1 MGSVETSYC
10 RGSQTFSFHT
20 ELSCGR
26 RLAMR
31 TSLIILGGLVL
42 LALALPES
50 DAILS
55 VAKVRI
61 PKPRFGQFKKVVNAL
76 WKECI
81 KTKAKY
87 EPLWTLCNDSL
98 ALSVSQLQKP
108 PLEEGADCSSQP
120 SKTKSA
126 GTGAAGTKNPGKG
139 NNNNNNGNGGNGNN
153 SKNNNNKNN
162 NNKNN
167 NNSNNNKNNNN
178 KNNNN
183 NNKGNG
189 GKGNNNS
196 SINKGNGGKGN
207 NNKGNSINKGNG
219 GKGNNNKGNG

>member
-98 ALSVSQLQKP
+98 ALSGSQLQKP
-108 PLEEGADCSSQP
+108 PLEEGADCSSQTA

-153 SKNNNNKNN
+153 NKNN
-162 NNKNN
+162 NNKN
-167 NNSNNNKNNNN
+167 NNNKNNNN

-183 NNKGNG
+183 NNK
-189 GKGNNNS
+189 NNN
-196 SINKGNGGKGN
+196 NNNKGN
-207 NNKGNSINKGNG
+207 NNKNNKNN
-219 GKGNNNKGNG
+219 KNKNNKNKNNKNNNN

>member
-55 VAKVRI
+55 VAKGRI

-98 ALSVSQLQKP
+98 ALSGSQLKKP

-139 NNNNNNGNGGNGNN
+139 NNNNGNGGNG
-153 SKNNNNKNN
+153 NNNKNN

-167 NNSNNNKNNNN
+167 NNMNNNNKNNN
-178 KNNNN
+178 NNNN

-189 GKGNNNS
+189 GKGNNN
-196 SINKGNGGKGN
+196 NNN
-207 NNKGNSINKGNG
+207 NNK
-219 GKGNNNKGNG
+219 